1 MLHDALNSSIPQ
13 IFDTLFEDGK
23 EVSVLNTKETE
34 AAREKI
40 QKLKIAF
47 EQWYWTDA
55 DRVEKRARLYNDL
68 YNNLVPR

>member
-13 IFDTLFEDGK
+13 IFDTQYEDGK
-23 EVSVLNTKETE
+23 EVSVLNVKETE

-40 QKLKIAF
+40 KIAF